1 MCLCGF
7 SSPNLM
13 SMKKIVLSIVAIS
26 MLVSCV
32 SNKTKTLQNNI
43 LTLRDSYCK
52 APLQYNY
59 TQRLPSYN
67 SDSIILANS
76 QLKDYFSD
84 QSILILNA
92 LGSVDEVENIID
104 LKKNNSL
111 EAQVKVLQLKTKINS
126 KISIS
131 LTELDA
137 VAAEFDCEGERV
149 DQMANYVD
157 NLNNN
162 RNNKLILFSII
173 TGAVTSVAGGII
185 KNDNAENIV
194 SIGGGL
200 LGAGLGLATF
210 NPKGKK
216 VEFIHERNL
225 LKDIWEQ
232 KLQSHNFPP
241 FIWYMY
247 TEKKFTGN
255 REHSIIQNMKQR
267 WIQYQFDNDEDA
279 ANKSVNLGTGGYYR
293 SSDLQNRASM
303 LNQMQS
309 ATRTINQNINYLLL
323 DLDKMISE
331 S

>member
-1 MCLCGF
+1 MR
-7 SSPNLM
+7 
-13 SMKKIVLSIVAIS
+13 KIYVLSFL
-26 MLVSCV
+26 MLLVSCV

-52 APLQYNY
+52 APLPYNY

-67 SDSIILANS
+67 SDSIISANS

-279 ANKSVNLGTGGYYR
+279 ANKSVNFGTGGFYR
-293 SSDLQNRASM
+293 ASDLQNRASM

>member
-1 MCLCGF
+1 MKNVGLLLILLFF
-7 SSPNLM
+7 S
-13 SMKKIVLSIVAIS
+13 
-26 MLVSCV
+26 SCV
-32 SNKTKTLQNNI
+32 SQKNKTIQQNI
-43 LTLRDSYCK
+43 LTLKDSYCK

-59 TQRLPSYN
+59 SQKVPSYN
-67 SDSIILANS
+67 SDSIINAN
-76 QLKDYFSD
+76 QKLKNYFSD

-92 LGSVDEVENIID
+92 LESIDEAEKIID
-104 LKKNNSL
+104 LKKDSTL
-111 EAQVKVLQLKTKINS
+111 KSQLRVVQLKTKINS
-126 KISIS
+126 KISIA

-149 DQMANYVD
+149 AQMANYVD
-157 NLNNN
+157 NMNSN

-173 TGAVTSVAGGII
+173 TGAVTSVAGGVI
-185 KNDNAENIV
+185 KNNGVENAVN
-194 SIGGGL
+194 IGGGL

-225 LKDIWEQ
+225 LRDIWEQ
-232 KLQSHNFPP
+232 KLMSKNFPP

-255 REHSIIQNMKQR
+255 REHSIIENMKQR
-267 WIQYQFDNDEDA
+267 WIQYQFDSDESS
-279 ANKSVNLGTGGYYR
+279 ANQSVNFGSGGLYR
-293 SSDLQNRASM
+293 SSDLHNRASM

-323 DLDKMISE
+323 DLDKVISD

>member
-1 MCLCGF
+1 
-7 SSPNLM
+7 
-13 SMKKIVLSIVAIS
+13 MKKIYVLSFLIL
-26 MLVSCV
+26 LVSCV

-67 SDSIILANS
+67 SDSIISANS

-279 ANKSVNLGTGGYYR
+279 ANKSVNFGTGGYYR

-323 DLDKMISE
+323 DLDKMISD

>member
-1 MCLCGF
+1 MR
-7 SSPNLM
+7 
-13 SMKKIVLSIVAIS
+13 KIYVLSFL
-26 MLVSCV
+26 MLLVSCV

-67 SDSIILANS
+67 SDSIISANS

-111 EAQVKVLQLKTKINS
+111 GAQVKVLQLKTKINS

-173 TGAVTSVAGGII
+173 TGAVTSVASGII
-185 KNDNAENIV
+185 KNDSAENIV
-194 SIGGGL
+194 SIGGGV

-232 KLQSHNFPP
+232 KLQSQNFPP

-247 TEKKFTGN
+247 TEPKFTGN

-279 ANKSVNLGTGGYYR
+279 ASKSVNFGTGGFYR
-293 SSDLQNRASM
+293 ASDLQNRASM

-323 DLDKMISE
+323 DLDKMISD

>member
-1 MCLCGF
+1 MKNVSLLLILLFF
-7 SSPNLM
+7 S
-13 SMKKIVLSIVAIS
+13 
-26 MLVSCV
+26 SCV
-32 SNKTKTLQNNI
+32 SQKNKTIQQNI
-43 LTLRDSYCK
+43 LTLKDSYCK

-59 TQRLPSYN
+59 SQKIPSYN
-67 SDSIILANS
+67 SDSIIAANHK
-76 QLKDYFSD
+76 LKRYFSD

-92 LGSVDEVENIID
+92 LESIDEAEKIID
-104 LKKNNSL
+104 LKKDSTL
-111 EAQVKVLQLKTKINS
+111 KSQLRVVQLKTKINS
-126 KISIS
+126 KISIA

-149 DQMANYVD
+149 AQMANYVD
-157 NLNNN
+157 NMNDN

-173 TGAVTSVAGGII
+173 TGAVTSVAGGVI
-185 KNDNAENIV
+185 KDNGVENAV
-194 SIGGGL
+194 NIGGGL

-216 VEFIHERNL
+216 VEFIHGRNL
-225 LKDIWEQ
+225 LRDIWEQ
-232 KLQSHNFPP
+232 KLLSKNFPP

-255 REHSIIQNMKQR
+255 REHSIIENMKQR
-267 WIQYQFDNDEDA
+267 WIQYQFDSDENT
-279 ANKSVNLGTGGYYR
+279 ANQSVNFGNGGLYR
-293 SSDLQNRASM
+293 SSDLHNRASM

-323 DLDKMISE
+323 DLDKVISD

>member
-1 MCLCGF
+1 MKNISLLLMLLFF
-7 SSPNLM
+7 S
-13 SMKKIVLSIVAIS
+13 
-26 MLVSCV
+26 SCV
-32 SNKTKTLQNNI
+32 SQKNKTIQQNI
-43 LTLRDSYCK
+43 LTLKDSYCK

-59 TQRLPSYN
+59 SQKIPSYN
-67 SDSIILANS
+67 SDSIITAN
-76 QLKDYFSD
+76 QKLKRYFSD

-92 LGSVDEVENIID
+92 LESIDEAEKIID
-104 LKKNNSL
+104 LKKDSTL
-111 EAQVKVLQLKTKINS
+111 KSQLRVVQLKTKINS
-126 KISIS
+126 KISIA

-149 DQMANYVD
+149 AQMANYVD
-157 NLNNN
+157 NMNDN

-173 TGAVTSVAGGII
+173 TGAVTSVAGGVI
-185 KNDNAENIV
+185 KDNGVENAV
-194 SIGGGL
+194 NIGGGL

-216 VEFIHERNL
+216 VEFIHGRNL
-225 LKDIWEQ
+225 LRDIWEQ
-232 KLQSHNFPP
+232 KLLSKNFPP

-255 REHSIIQNMKQR
+255 REHSIIENMKQR
-267 WIQYQFDNDEDA
+267 WIQYQFDSDENT
-279 ANKSVNLGTGGYYR
+279 ANQSVNFGNGGLYR
-293 SSDLQNRASM
+293 SSDLHNRASM

-323 DLDKMISE
+323 DLDKVISD

>member
-1 MCLCGF
+1 MR
-7 SSPNLM
+7 
-13 SMKKIVLSIVAIS
+13 KIYVLSFL
-26 MLVSCV
+26 MLLVSCV

-92 LGSVDEVENIID
+92 LGSVDEVENIIV

-279 ANKSVNLGTGGYYR
+279 ANKSVNFGTGGYYR
-293 SSDLQNRASM
+293 ASDLQNRASM

>member
-1 MCLCGF
+1 MLLFF
-7 SSPNLM
+7 S
-13 SMKKIVLSIVAIS
+13 
-26 MLVSCV
+26 SCV
-32 SNKTKTLQNNI
+32 SQKNKTIQQNI
-43 LTLRDSYCK
+43 LTLKDSYCK

-59 TQRLPSYN
+59 SQKIPSYN
-67 SDSIILANS
+67 SDSIINAN
-76 QLKDYFSD
+76 QKLKNYFSD

-92 LGSVDEVENIID
+92 LESIDEAEKIID
-104 LKKNNSL
+104 IKKDSTLKSQL
-111 EAQVKVLQLKTKINS
+111 RVVQLKTKINS
-126 KISIS
+126 KISIA

-149 DQMANYVD
+149 AQMANYVD
-157 NLNNN
+157 NMNDN

-173 TGAVTSVAGGII
+173 TGAVTSVAGGVI
-185 KNDNAENIV
+185 KDNGVENAV
-194 SIGGGL
+194 NIGGGL

-225 LKDIWEQ
+225 LRDIWEQ
-232 KLQSHNFPP
+232 KLLSKNFPP

-267 WIQYQFDNDEDA
+267 WIQYQFDSDENI
-279 ANKSVNLGTGGYYR
+279 ANQSVNFGSGGLYR
-293 SSDLQNRASM
+293 SSDLHNRASM

-323 DLDKMISE
+323 DLDKVISD

>member
-1 MCLCGF
+1 MR
-7 SSPNLM
+7 
-13 SMKKIVLSIVAIS
+13 KIYVLSFLIL
-26 MLVSCV
+26 LVSCV

-279 ANKSVNLGTGGYYR
+279 ANKSVNFGTGGYYR
-293 SSDLQNRASM
+293 ASDLQNRASM

-323 DLDKMISE
+323 DLDKMISD

>member
-1 MCLCGF
+1 
-7 SSPNLM
+7 
-13 SMKKIVLSIVAIS
+13 MKKIGLLLILLFFS
-26 MLVSCV
+26 SCV
-32 SNKTKTLQNNI
+32 SQKNKTIQQNI
-43 LTLRDSYCK
+43 LTLKDSYCK

-59 TQRLPSYN
+59 SQKIPSYN
-67 SDSIILANS
+67 SDSIINAN
-76 QLKDYFSD
+76 QKLKQYFSD

-92 LGSVDEVENIID
+92 LESIDEAEKIID
-104 LKKNNSL
+104 LKKDSTL
-111 EAQVKVLQLKTKINS
+111 KSQLKVVQLKTKINS
-126 KISIS
+126 KISIA

-149 DQMANYVD
+149 AQMANYVD
-157 NLNNN
+157 NMNSN

-173 TGAVTSVAGGII
+173 TGAVTSVAGGVI
-185 KNDNAENIV
+185 KDNGVENAV
-194 SIGGGL
+194 NIGGGL

-225 LKDIWEQ
+225 LRDIWEQ
-232 KLQSHNFPP
+232 KLLSKNFPP

-267 WIQYQFDNDEDA
+267 WIQYQFDSDENT
-279 ANKSVNLGTGGYYR
+279 ANQSVNFGNGGLYR
-293 SSDLQNRASM
+293 SSDLHNRASM

-323 DLDKMISE
+323 DLDKVISD

>member
-1 MCLCGF
+1 
-7 SSPNLM
+7 
-13 SMKKIVLSIVAIS
+13 MKKIVLSIVAIS
-26 MLVSCV
+26 LLVSCV

-67 SDSIILANS
+67 SDSIISANS

-149 DQMANYVD
+149 DQMANYLD

-279 ANKSVNLGTGGYYR
+279 ANKSVNFGTGGYYR
-293 SSDLQNRASM
+293 ASDLQNRASM